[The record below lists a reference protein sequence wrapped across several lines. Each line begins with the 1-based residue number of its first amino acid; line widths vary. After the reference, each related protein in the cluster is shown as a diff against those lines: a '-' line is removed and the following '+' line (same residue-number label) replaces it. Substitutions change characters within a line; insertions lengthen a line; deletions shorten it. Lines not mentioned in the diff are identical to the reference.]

1 MKKKVNKGPK
11 KPKDGIFV
19 DGTVL
24 EARAN
29 AMFDVKLDN
38 DFVVLC
44 TICGKIR
51 INRIKILPDD
61 RVQVKLS
68 ESDLSKGIIE
78 YRYDSR
84 VQTR

>member
-29 AMFDVKLDN
+29 TMFDVKLDN

-68 ESDLSKGIIE
+68 EYDLSKGIIE

>member
-1 MKKKVNKGPK
+1 MKKKDKNGPK

-44 TICGKIR
+44 TISGKIR
-51 INRIKILPDD
+51 IHRIRILPDD
-61 RVQVKLS
+61 IVQVKLS
-68 ESDLSKGIIE
+68 DYDISKGIIE
-78 YRYDSR
+78 NR
-84 VQTR
+84 

>member
-1 MKKKVNKGPK
+1 MKKHKEKGPK
-11 KPKDGIFV
+11 KAKDGIFV
-19 DGTVL
+19 DGTVT

-38 DFVVLC
+38 DFSVLC

-51 INRIKILPDD
+51 LHRIRILPCD

-68 ESDLSKGIIE
+68 EYDLTKGIIE

-84 VQTR
+84 IQT

>member
-1 MKKKVNKGPK
+1 MKKHKEKGPK
-11 KPKDGIFV
+11 KIKDGIFV
-19 DGTVL
+19 DGTVT

-38 DFVVLC
+38 DFSVLC

-51 INRIKILPDD
+51 LHRIRITPGD
-61 RVQVKLS
+61 RVQVRLS
-68 ESDLSKGIIE
+68 EYDLSKGIIE

-84 VQTR
+84 IQT